1 MKKII
6 NVNDWEIDSLNVIA
20 EYKDDKLR
28 IINNN
33 ATSISFKCKKNL
45 HFKEVIDGKLLVK
58 FNGECCNSG
67 GYLILN
73 NNIKLPMN
81 SESSIYVKFPSIISL
96 NLVVAAESEITISNI
111 DFEFYESYD
120 LVDKLDVKNDVLVI
134 VPDYPSYVNLYSCA
148 FAHSRNREYVKA
160 GLKVQV
166 VAVNN
171 SNWFQTMYEI
181 NDVSVLKCA
190 YKHFHQI

>member
-1 MKKII
+1 MKEKKMKKII
-6 NVNDWEIDSLNVIA
+6 SVNDWEIDSLNVVA
-20 EYKDDKLR
+20 EYNDDKLR

-33 ATSISFKCKKNL
+33 ATSISFRCKKNL

-73 NNIKLPMN
+73 NNIKLPIN

-96 NLVVAAESEITISNI
+96 DLVVAAESEITISNI
-111 DFEFYESYD
+111 DFEFYESCD

-148 FAHSRNREYVKA
+148 FAHSRNSMPFSVGSTPLEIR
-160 GLKVQV
+160 LKIG
-166 VAVNN
+166 AP
-171 SNWFQTMYEI
+171 SSFSTSFI
-181 NDVSVLKCA
+181 ALLRLG
-190 YKHFHQI
+190 

>member
-6 NVNDWEIDSLNVIA
+6 NVNDWEIDSLNVVA
-20 EYKDDKLR
+20 EYNDDKLR

-33 ATSISFKCKKNL
+33 ATSISFRCKKNL

-73 NNIKLPMN
+73 NNIKLPIN

-96 NLVVAAESEITISNI
+96 DLVVAAESEITISNI

-120 LVDKLDVKNDVLVI
+120 LVDKIDIKNGAVLTGSSTYLKLLI
-134 VPDYPSYVNLYSCA
+134 IHLITK
-148 FAHSRNREYVKA
+148 AHD
-160 GLKVQV
+160 
-166 VAVNN
+166 
-171 SNWFQTMYEI
+171 W
-181 NDVSVLKCA
+181 VLKLTFA
-190 YKHFHQI
+190 NIVFLFVKSIRHLLL